1 MLNIIA
7 SVAVPVVFA
16 MVIIPLYLRFT
27 LVIASHR
34 AGYMSLPTASTISEA
49 NVVSSSTTATQSRP
63 NHSASLQDSETTP
76 LLPRTS
82 LNESASDLSSQETIW
97 TVGVY
102 LSRTVAVLC
111 LLVAAV
117 ECVLL
122 WFLLCTNQTDP
133 WNLLAVSGTAANILV
148 WIFVASAILR
158 FSFGLNLVSWNSEW
172 RMPLL
177 APYLALLVLASSAV
191 HAFHALTDFPAT
203 STALR
208 WRILHISSVA
218 SSMLLFIIE
227 VFRSVKISAKC
238 EDARI
243 QRLIAQTDVNGNP
256 IPVPCTEE
264 SASIFSIIYFSWVS
278 PLIRLSSRMFLEHK
292 DIWALNPID
301 CSSSIIDRYSRI
313 RTRFKS
319 LGFKLMLLTWQRF
332 AMTTLFCLIGA
343 ILALA
348 PPFFINRIVDFIE
361 HPNDSP
367 LYMGFVFAFGL
378 FGCSMLRSWC
388 DNQYFNNGRRT
399 GMHLRSVLI
408 SEIYKKSLRRCIATT
423 HNKGEDDQSNDKN
436 GKDPKSAGK
445 DTKASSEDSESSLGK
460 IVTLMSVDTCRI
472 REIIAYIPWVFTTP
486 LQIIACVV
494 ALFGVLGY
502 SAIAGVAVMVITM
515 PIVSVVSKFQY
526 KVGDMYMAK
535 MDARVGVVNEMLQ
548 CIRVIKYFGWESE
561 FFNKVNK
568 ARQGELNSL
577 IWCFISNSLSN
588 ISWESIPVLVSFVT
602 FMTYTLIAGQ
612 QLTATTAFTSLS
624 LFMTLRFPLM
634 LFPNLL
640 MDVIQGMVSL
650 RRIETFLAQPELD
663 KYSSTNDHLFEQN
676 WETVKTQPGFDHA
689 SFTWNI
695 QGQSTEP
702 NLDAVDQTD
711 TPRESVTNR
720 SSTTQHHHFVLSD
733 IHVKFPVGQLTAIVG
748 LTGAGKSSII
758 NALLGEMKTLQGRTI
773 FPSVYS
779 RSAPDINSRDVG
791 VAYVS
796 QTAWLQNATVRDN
809 ILFGSLYDADRYAK
823 VIEACALVRD
833 LETFP
838 AGDQTEIGEKGI
850 NMSGGQKQRISLAR
864 ACYSTAQSVILDDP
878 LSAVD
883 APTALHLFEKCIRGL
898 LASRTVIL
906 VTHATGLVLPFSDYI
921 VYFKDG
927 RISAQGLPAAVQAH
941 FETTDCS
948 DSFGNHLLHAIKGD
962 KIESDVTSKVENN
975 AANESNEGAKTKGKL
990 VEDETKQ
997 SGSVKL
1003 AIYKHYIGAVGGW
1016 WFLVAYLL
1024 ISTSA
1029 RAVQGLDDLWLKV
1042 WADSYKHTDIN
1053 STALFMPDV
1062 FLMQSVSH
1070 PPVVPLAT
1078 PVRDPS
1084 FYIWVYGGLGLGVVF
1099 FEQLLLTIQY
1109 AGSYNA
1115 SKKLH
1120 SSMLNRVLNAPM
1132 RFFDTT
1138 PIGRILNRFSK
1149 DIECI
1154 DMEVSNGVSGF
1165 LGSALRVFTV
1175 LMIVTMVAP
1184 LLLLLFIP
1192 IVIMFYNISKSY
1204 LLASRELRRLESV
1217 SQSPI
1222 YAKFSETLQGAATIR
1237 AFGVE
1242 EQFINDNMNLVDK
1255 NHQAHFYLW
1264 ACNRWLSAR
1273 CDLVSGSIVFITTIS
1288 LVLARDTLDAGIAGL
1303 CLAYATELVFDLDWV
1318 TRSHAMMEMSMNSV
1332 ERIDEY
1338 LQIEQDAA
1346 AIVDDYRPAE
1356 NWPHHGC
1363 IDVKDLSI
1371 RYSADQPLVLD
1382 KISFHVGTFEKI
1394 GIVGRTGAG
1403 KSTLSLAMFRIVP
1416 HDSGHVLI
1424 DGMDI
1429 GKMGLWD
1436 LRSRLTIIPQDPVL
1450 FSGTVRTNLD
1460 PFDKHDDAALWAAL
1474 KRVHFLESMQTRP
1487 GHDDANG
1494 PRGSIES
1501 KSESSATLNSNISHS
1516 TDKIDDA
1523 TEPLCGP
1530 SSNEAS
1536 AVSKGFD
1543 LESPVQENGTNFSQ
1557 GQRQLLCLARALLQ
1571 ASRIIIMDEATASVD
1586 HSTDAR
1592 IQNTIRTEF
1601 SNATVLTIAHRLS
1614 TVMDYDKIL
1623 VLDRGQVSQYGRPH
1637 ELLEDKSGLLYQMCM
1652 ESGEMDLL
1660 VDIAAKKASLN
1671 SQ

>member
-49 NVVSSSTTATQSRP
+49 N
-63 NHSASLQDSETTP
+63 
-76 LLPRTS
+76 
-82 LNESASDLSSQETIW
+82 
-97 TVGVY
+97 
-102 LSRTVAVLC
+102 
-111 LLVAAV
+111 
-117 ECVLL
+117 
-122 WFLLCTNQTDP
+122 
-133 WNLLAVSGTAANILV
+133 
-148 WIFVASAILR
+148 IFVASAILR

-172 RMPLL
+172 RMPLP

-367 LYMGFVFAFGL
+367 LYMGFVFALGL
-378 FGCSMLRSWC
+378 FGCSMLKSWC
-388 DNQYFNNGRRT
+388 NNQYFNNGRRA

-408 SEIYKKSLRRCIATT
+408 SEIYKKSLRRCVSTT

-460 IVTLMSVDTCRI
+460 IVTLMSVDTRRI

-548 CIRVIKYFGWESE
+548 GIRVIKYFGWESE

-577 IWCFISNSLSN
+577 IWCFISNSFSN
-588 ISWESIPVLVSFVT
+588 ISWKSIPVLVSFVT

-634 LFPNLL
+634 MLPNLL
-640 MDVIQGMVSL
+640 MDVIQ
-650 RRIETFLAQPELD
+650 
-663 KYSSTNDHLFEQN
+663 
-676 WETVKTQPGFDHA
+676 
-689 SFTWNI
+689 
-695 QGQSTEP
+695 
-702 NLDAVDQTD
+702 
-711 TPRESVTNR
+711 
-720 SSTTQHHHFVLSD
+720 D

-948 DSFGNHLLHAIKGD
+948 DPFGNHLLHAIKGD

-1024 ISTSA
+1024 IFFCA
-1029 RAVQGLDDLWLKV
+1029 RAGQGLDDLWLKV

-1165 LGSALRVFTV
+1165 LRSALRAFTV

-1255 NHQAHFYLW
+1255 NHQAYFYMW
-1264 ACNRWLSAR
+1264 ACIDGFRLDVIW
-1273 CDLVSGSIVFITTIS
+1273 
-1288 LVLARDTLDAGIAGL
+1288 DTLDAGIAGL

-1416 HDSGHVLI
+1416 HDSGRVLI

-1474 KRVHFLESMQTRP
+1474 KRT
-1487 GHDDANG
+1487 
-1494 PRGSIES
+1494 PRVTGGQIGL
-1501 KSESSATLNSNISHS
+1501 TLPN
-1516 TDKIDDA
+1516 
-1523 TEPLCGP
+1523 
-1530 SSNEAS
+1530 
-1536 AVSKGFD
+1536 V
-1543 LESPVQENGTNFSQ
+1543 
-1557 GQRQLLCLARALLQ
+1557 
-1571 ASRIIIMDEATASVD
+1571 
-1586 HSTDAR
+1586 
-1592 IQNTIRTEF
+1592 
-1601 SNATVLTIAHRLS
+1601 
-1614 TVMDYDKIL
+1614 
-1623 VLDRGQVSQYGRPH
+1623 YGER
-1637 ELLEDKSGLLYQMCM
+1637 
-1652 ESGEMDLL
+1652 
-1660 VDIAAKKASLN
+1660 
-1671 SQ
+1671 